1 MNEIATT
8 NNTHA
13 TTETKPK
20 QATIIDV
27 DCHIFGLK
35 SILTL
40 SLDSLQFR

>member
-20 QATIIDV
+20 QTTIDV
-27 DCHIFGLK
+27 NCHIFGLK
-35 SILTL
+35 SILIL
-40 SLDSLQFR
+40 SLDLLLLL